1 MSDSTTSIPADDA
14 KPTPKKRSW
23 RWRFLR
29 FVVLGFFGLVTLFV
43 LFHAVENWRGKRAWE
58 QYRKEQEAKGVSFD
72 FNSIVPPPVPDDKN
86 FAMTPLLKPLLDLN
100 PPGMSPRQ
108 KDTNAVERVRALS
121 NLLPLPWNTNSVYGK
136 HRSWMMG
143 GKIDL
148 KGWQK
153 DIFTSTN
160 MQHRAEPG
168 DPAEDVLYALK
179 EYDDELAELL
189 AASATRPLAR
199 FDIKYAEED
208 KAGILLPHLA
218 FIKGITQTLR
228 LRAVANLSAG
238 KSEQA
243 FQDVS
248 LMFRLI
254 DSIESEPILISKLV
268 RFACIQI
275 TVGTIW
281 EGLVDHRWQ
290 DAQLE
295 QLQAKLATYD
305 FVKDATLGFQGERLF
320 GNSIIEYIYK
330 QPHMLAMVSDLGG
343 AGSHPDFSFGKAPYY
358 LIPSGWFHLEQLSY
372 NKAFQEFILVPA
384 PQDKHHLDITKL
396 KAIKAEMER
405 QTANKDVFY
414 LIRNHRVLIQLL
426 LPAIGNVFQKGV
438 YAQSTCDLAVVA
450 VALERYYL
458 KNKNYPPSL
467 AALVPDY
474 ATVLP
479 LDITAK
485 APFKY
490 KRQSADS
497 FLLWS
502 IGWNQ
507 KDDEGRI
514 EKQGKGRSESIKI
527 DEGDWTWPQVEKAAA
542 AKPTAPAGAFE

>member
-1 MSDSTTSIPADDA
+1 MSDTTTSAPASDA
-14 KPTPKKRSW
+14 KPMPKKRSW
-23 RWRFLR
+23 RWRFFR
-29 FVVLGFFGLVTLFV
+29 FVVLSFFGLVTFFV

-72 FNSIVPPPVPDDKN
+72 FNSVVPPPVPDDKN

-136 HRSWMMG
+136 NPSWIMG
-143 GKIDL
+143 NRTDL

-179 EYDDELAELL
+179 QYDDELAELL
-189 AASATRPLAR
+189 TASATRPLAR

-238 KSEQA
+238 KSEHA
-243 FQDVS
+243 FQDVN

-305 FVKDATLGFQGERLF
+305 FVKDGTLGFQGERLF
-320 GNSIIEYIYK
+320 GNSIIEYLYK

-343 AGSHPDFSFGKAPYY
+343 TDSYPNFSFGKAPYY

-396 KAIKAEMER
+396 KAIKLEMER
-405 QTANKDVFY
+405 QTANKDAFY
-414 LIRNHRVLIQLL
+414 LIRSHRVLIQLL
-426 LPAIGNVFQKGV
+426 LPAIGKLFQKGA

-450 VALERYYL
+450 IALERYYL
-458 KNKNYPPSL
+458 RHKDYPPSL
-467 AALVPDY
+467 DALVPEY
-474 ATVLP
+474 ATILP
-479 LDITAK
+479 LDIASQ

-490 KRQSADS
+490 ERQSADS
-497 FLLWS
+497 FRLWS

-514 EKQGKGRSESIKI
+514 EKQGKGRSESLKI
-527 DEGDWTWPQVEKAAA
+527 EEGDWAWPQLEKKS
-542 AKPTAPAGAFE
+542 KPEPDGFE

>member
-1 MSDSTTSIPADDA
+1 MSDTTTSTPASDA
-14 KPTPKKRSW
+14 KPLPKKRSW
-23 RWRFLR
+23 RWRFFR
-29 FVVLGFFGLVTLFV
+29 FVVLSFAALVTLFV

-58 QYRKEQEAKGVSFD
+58 QYRKEQEAKG
-72 FNSIVPPPVPDDKN
+72 
-86 FAMTPLLKPLLDLN
+86 
-100 PPGMSPRQ
+100 
-108 KDTNAVERVRALS
+108 
-121 NLLPLPWNTNSVYGK
+121 GK
-136 HRSWMMG
+136 HRTWIMG

-153 DIFTSTN
+153 DIFSSTN

-179 EYDDELAELL
+179 QYDDELAELL
-189 AASATRPLAR
+189 TASATRPLAR

-218 FIKGITQTLR
+218 FIKGIIQTLR
-228 LRAVANLSAG
+228 LRAVADLSAD
-238 KSEQA
+238 KPEQA

-275 TVGTIW
+275 AVGTIW
-281 EGLVDHRWQ
+281 EGLADHRWQ

-305 FVKDATLGFQGERLF
+305 FVKDGTIGFQGERLF
-320 GNSIIEYIYK
+320 GNSIIEYLYK
-330 QPHMLAMVSDLGG
+330 QPHMLGMISDLGG
-343 AGSHPDFSFGKAPYY
+343 AGKNPNLNIGKAPYY
-358 LIPSGWFHLEQLSY
+358 LIPSGWFQLEQLSY

-396 KAIKAEMER
+396 KAAKVEMER
-405 QTANKDVFY
+405 QTANKDAFY

-426 LPAIGNVFQKGV
+426 LPAIGNVFQKSA

-450 VALERYYL
+450 IALERYYL
-458 KNKNYPPSL
+458 KNKSYPSSL
-467 AALVPDY
+467 GALVPDY
-474 ATVLP
+474 ATILP
-479 LDITAK
+479 LDIAGQS
-485 APFKY
+485 PFKY
-490 KRQSADS
+490 ERQSADS
-497 FLLWS
+497 FRLWS

-507 KDDEGRI
+507 KDDEGKS

-527 DEGDWTWPQVEKAAA
+527 EEGDWTWPQVEKAP
-542 AKPTAPAGAFE
+542 KPKEGGFE